1 MYKLFTD
8 KTEVFECNIKL
19 EGASLKNSQARLIIE
34 SEDVSLLFEGTINK
48 DGKCSIPIKK
58 LKGLLEDSTSGQ
70 IKLEVIAEDTYFTP
84 WKSEF
89 VVEASKTLT
98 VEVKSQDAAIIA
110 ESAPRVQV
118 SGIKETIDPITEH
131 IVKIVRLLIKED
143 VNLSNL
149 SIKKD
154 KVNNIIATYIQG
166 NPIQENQLPIDALQS
181 ESKFCLGCRACEPV
195 CPAGV
200 EYGHLIEE
208 ARDAIWNGSN

>member
-34 SEDVSLLFEGTINK
+34 SEDVNLMFEGTINK

-89 VVEASKTLT
+89 VVEASRKVT
-98 VEVKSQDAAIIA
+98 VEVKSNDAEIIK
-110 ESAPRVQV
+110 ENTPKIQI
-118 SGIKETIDPITEH
+118 SGIEEVDPVTEH
-131 IVKIVRLLIKED
+131 IIRLVKMLVKED
-143 VNLSNL
+143 INLKNL
-149 SIKKD
+149 TVKKD
-154 KVNNIIATYIQG
+154 KLNNIVGTYL
-166 NPIQENQLPIDALQS
+166 QENKIEQEVVQEIINGIIEKLPQ
-181 ESKFCLGCRACEPV
+181 K
-195 CPAGV
+195 
-200 EYGHLIEE
+200 
-208 ARDAIWNGSN
+208 

>member
-8 KTEVFECNIKL
+8 KTELFECNIKL

-34 SEDVSLLFEGTINK
+34 SEDINLLFKGQITPE
-48 DGKCSIPIKK
+48 GKCIIPIKK
-58 LKGLLEDSTSGQ
+58 LKGLLEGNTKGE

-89 VVEASKTLT
+89 VVEASKKLT
-98 VEVKSQDAAIIA
+98 VEVKSQDAEIIT

-118 SGIKETIDPITEH
+118 SGIKETTSTDPITEH
-131 IVKIVRLLIKED
+131 IVKLLKLLVKED
-143 VNLSNL
+143 INLNNL

-166 NPIQENQLPIDALQS
+166 NPIQESQLPKIIDGII
-181 ESKFCLGCRACEPV
+181 SKLPKTK
-195 CPAGV
+195 
-200 EYGHLIEE
+200 
-208 ARDAIWNGSN
+208 